1 MHVTCGTS
9 DTYGTPTCYMWHVV
23 YTWYV
28 HNMLHMHGLPGY
40 SIPYTRAET
49 NIQIVRVFAQLTWY
63 SNT

>member
-9 DTYGTPTCYMWHVV
+9 DTYGTPTCYMWYMCDNIGHVV

-40 SIPYTRAET
+40 SIPYS
-49 NIQIVRVFAQLTWY
+49 Y
-63 SNT
+63 